1 MYFTSKEVAKLI
13 NKSLDEDYNLHIF
26 INSLNTIRSIVKL
39 INTDNFRTICSKG
52 AEKEDN
58 KNGGKKVDIQNY
70 NIIAKMFKSTISVMN
85 NVNQTNKIKVKS
97 DLLEIY
103 TEIFN
108 ALPSL

>member
-1 MYFTSKEVAKLI
+1 MTATPLNKDNILEELKYLPQILITWPQATNVTATIKNVYFTSKEVAKLI

-58 KNGGKKVDIQNY
+58 KNGGKK
-70 NIIAKMFKSTISVMN
+70 
-85 NVNQTNKIKVKS
+85 
-97 DLLEIY
+97 
-103 TEIFN
+103 
-108 ALPSL
+108 